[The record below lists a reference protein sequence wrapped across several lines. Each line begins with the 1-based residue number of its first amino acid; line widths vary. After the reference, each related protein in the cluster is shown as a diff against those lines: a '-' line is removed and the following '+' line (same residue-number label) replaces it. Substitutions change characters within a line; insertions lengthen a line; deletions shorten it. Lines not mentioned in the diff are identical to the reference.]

1 MLPCQLRMSST
12 GIPQIRFP
20 ISRMYLLSTEL
31 SHFTRAVMNSRAHF
45 FAAFEVELRSGRIA
59 GNSRHEQ
66 PPPASA
72 TCLGLS
78 VADLC
83 LLEQTCY
90 SVAPQRRLDAYA
102 KRDVTRG
109 NPNSTTSAKSDFRYS
124 CTKPGAPCLGNS
136 GEAWPSDLKRQR
148 SWQIGERRNLARR
161 TTVTLTAR
169 PHRPRRPTSTAS
181 GCRAAAA

>member
-1 MLPCQLRMSST
+1 MPTQNVFYGNSSNQISNFTNVSPVYRIVALYPGGNEQPRALLR
-12 GIPQIRFP
+12 R
-20 ISRMYLLSTEL
+20 
-31 SHFTRAVMNSRAHF
+31 
-45 FAAFEVELRSGRIA
+45 LRSRVTQCRIA

-78 VADLC
+78 VVDLC

-124 CTKPGAPCLGNS
+124 CTKPCAPCLGNS

-148 SWQIGERRNLARR
+148 SWQIGERRSLARR